1 MFQLIT
7 SALAA
12 NKYELVYAQAV
23 ILALLLQKLPN
34 PHLSFNVCETWHN
47 SIEEW
52 ISQNFNLKQLINILK
67 GNMAQIIFV

>member
-23 ILALLLQKLPN
+23 ILVLLLQKLPN
-34 PHLSFNVCETWHN
+34 PHLSFNVCET
-47 SIEEW
+47 
-52 ISQNFNLKQLINILK
+52 
-67 GNMAQIIFV
+67 